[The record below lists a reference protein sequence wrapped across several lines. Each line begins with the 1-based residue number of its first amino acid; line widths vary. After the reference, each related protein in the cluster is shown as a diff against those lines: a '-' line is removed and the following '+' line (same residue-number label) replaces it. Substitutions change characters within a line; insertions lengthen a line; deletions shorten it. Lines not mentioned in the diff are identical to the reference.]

1 MFQYSRFVLLAGLLA
16 ASPVSA
22 DTTEEQLTRGEYLVH
37 AAGCITC
44 HSDPS
49 DKIPPFAGGREL
61 ETPFGTFYPPNI
73 TPDAE
78 TGIGNWTDSEFLTA
92 FWDGLSPRQQD
103 YYPAFPY
110 TSYSGINAEDLLA
123 IKAYLFS
130 LDPVNQP
137 NRQHVLPWYLSERGL
152 IGPWKTLFFRG
163 GRYEPDPQR
172 SDEWNRG
179 AYLVRHLAHCG
190 ECHTPR
196 NFLGAS
202 RKGQELTGGG
212 PGAYGD
218 SAPNITPDPEH
229 GIGDWSKRDLDFLLE
244 FGMLPNGDFAGDS
257 MSDVIEDN
265 TSHLTPEDRRAIAVY
280 IQSLP
285 PLAERGSD

>member
-1 MFQYSRFVLLAGLLA
+1 MFRCSGFVLLAGLLA

-22 DTTEEQLTRGEYLVH
+22 DTTEEQLARGEYLVH

-73 TPDAE
+73 TPNAE
-78 TGIGNWTDSEFLTA
+78 TGIGNWTDREFLTA
-92 FWDGLSPRQQD
+92 FWDGLSPGQED

-110 TSYSGINAEDLLA
+110 TSYTGLSAEDLLA

-130 LDPVNQP
+130 LAPVHQP
-137 NRQHVLPWYLSERGL
+137 NREHLLPWYLSERAL
-152 IGPWKTLFFRG
+152 IRPWKALFFRS
-163 GRYEPDPQR
+163 GRYEPDAQR
-172 SDEWNRG
+172 TDEWNRG

-196 NFLGAS
+196 NLLGAS
-202 RKGQELTGGG
+202 RYDQQLAGGG
-212 PGAYGD
+212 PGPYGD
-218 SAPNITPDPEH
+218 SAPNITPNREH
-229 GIGDWSKRDLDFLLE
+229 GIGDWSKRDLDYLLE
-244 FGMLPNGDFAGDS
+244 FGMLPDGDFAGDS
-257 MSDVIEDN
+257 MSDVIEDS

-280 IQSLP
+280 IGSLP
-285 PLAERGSD
+285 PLGGRGSN

>member
-1 MFQYSRFVLLAGLLA
+1 MFRYSGFVLLAGWLA
-16 ASPVSA
+16 CSPVSA
-22 DTTEEQLTRGEYLVH
+22 ETTEEQLARGEYLVH

-44 HSDPS
+44 HSDPA

-110 TSYSGINAEDLLA
+110 TSYSGINAADLLA

-137 NRQHVLPWYLSERGL
+137 SRQHILPWYLSERAL
-152 IGPWKTLFFRG
+152 ISPWKGLFFRP
-163 GRYEPDPQR
+163 GRYEPDAQR

-202 RKGQELTGGG
+202 RNDRELTGGG
-212 PGAYGD
+212 PGSYGD

-257 MSDVIEDN
+257 MSDVIEDS
-265 TSHLTPEDRRAIAVY
+265 TSHLTPEDRKAIGVY

-285 PLAERGSD
+285 PLAGRGSD